1 MAAMTLIK
9 LKKSVIP
16 SCDVDSL
23 EKLRKIV
30 SGTCDVR
37 GIGGYKIGFELV
49 IPFGMKAVVKE
60 IRSLTR
66 LPIIY
71 DHQKAAT
78 DIPET
83 GEKFAAA
90 CREVDAIILFPQAGP
105 KTGEAWIRAVQKS
118 SKTVIVGGEMTHDG
132 YLEGTGGYLKDDAPE
147 RMYGLAASLGVKD
160 YVVPGNKPERILAY
174 RKLLESKGI
183 KPVLYSPGLVAQ
195 GGSLTEGAKAAGER
209 WHAIVGRGI
218 YGAKDMRKAAEELVS
233 QLV

>member
-23 EKLRKIV
+23 ERLRKLV

-132 YLEGTGGYLKDDAPE
+132 YLEGTGGYLK
-147 RMYGLAASLGVKD
+147 G
-160 YVVPGNKPERILAY
+160 
-174 RKLLESKGI
+174 
-183 KPVLYSPGLVAQ
+183 
-195 GGSLTEGAKAAGER
+195 
-209 WHAIVGRGI
+209 
-218 YGAKDMRKAAEELVS
+218 
-233 QLV
+233 